1 MVLRANQEKES
12 AMQNIFSNEHNES
25 PAAILRQT
33 MSVSLDDDG
42 TPVVSFAVNRGKG
55 SGSQTIPVA
64 EFADYI
70 AALEEVRDA
79 GIPEISE
86 EELSPAEMVR
96 KTIKSEDGVI
106 SFRVRGGKGAKPAK
120 VGVEDFSEVVSLLRD
135 TVDAVEGAAKKLS
148 K

>member
-1 MVLRANQEKES
+1 
-12 AMQNIFSNEHNES
+12 MQNIFSNEHNES

-79 GIPEISE
+79 GIREVSE
-86 EELSPAEMVR
+86 EELSAAEMVR
-96 KTIKSEDGVI
+96 KTIKAEDGVI
-106 SFRVRGGKGAKPAK
+106 SFRVKGGKGAKPAK
-120 VGVEDFSEVVSLLRD
+120 VSSEDFSEVVSLLRS
-135 TVDAVEGAAKKLS
+135 TVDAVEGAAKQLAE
-148 K
+148 

>member
-1 MVLRANQEKES
+1 
-12 AMQNIFSNEHNES
+12 MQNIFSNEHNES

-64 EFADYI
+64 EFAGYI

-86 EELSPAEMVR
+86 EELSAAEMVR
-96 KTIKSEDGVI
+96 KTIKAEDGVI
-106 SFRVRGGKGAKPAK
+106 SFRVKGGKGAKPAK
-120 VGVEDFSEVVSLLRD
+120 VSSGDFSEVVELLRS
-135 TVDAVEGAAKKLS
+135 TLDAVEGAAKQLS
-148 K
+148 